1 MIQQTK
7 IPLKEI
13 AIMNG
18 FNTYLNFYKAF
29 KKRFKYAPSEVD
41 RGPNDAD

>member
-7 IPLKEI
+7 IPLKGI

-29 KKRFKYAPSEVD
+29 KKRFKYAPSDVE
-41 RGPNDAD
+41 RGQNKAV